1 MGTASAHC
9 TGRLSFIIIGFGGK
23 RSSPKKSLVGAKT
36 CEASFL
42 LPVDEARIQEPGLR
56 SGGELGAIA
65 ARVRSAHR
73 RSAPVNEIANRE
85 KISLQDLYP
94 PRGEESFHL
103 GEDDGG
109 VGLTARRRWIST
121 VQRKRR
127 SANRKNSRSRTYTPP
142 AGEEQDSGLRT
153 MGSRCRE
160 PKKLSL
166 QDLFTCTSNSPPLVF
181 TRG

>member
-94 PRGEESFHL
+94 RA
-103 GEDDGG
+103 
-109 VGLTARRRWIST
+109 GLTARRRWIST

-127 SANRKNSRSRTYTPP
+127 SANRKNSRCRTYTPR
-142 AGEEQDSGLRT
+142 AGEERDSDQRT
-153 MGSRCRE
+153 MGVGSMRITIAVRSRCRHQPMSAAGE
-160 PKKLSL
+160 KFRCS
-166 QDLFTCTSNSPPLVF
+166 TSTPNVP
-181 TRG
+181 